1 MSRLPAFVF
10 AAVLL
15 HHLLLDT
22 FTKQAAAQ
30 EGPQKHHLS
39 APLRR
44 VFGRLSAPSSA
55 PAAQAWISEDASTP
69 PGIGPVLFFAGKPT
83 APPPARA
90 VKCSSAPR
98 KNADLRVALNQK
110 GRGLLFYNP
119 DEIFFIKQTKSA

>member
-30 EGPQKHHLS
+30 EGPQEHHLS

-44 VFGRLSAPSSA
+44 VFSRLSAPSSA

-83 APPPARA
+83 APPPPRA
-90 VKCSSAPR
+90 VFKCS
-98 KNADLRVALNQK
+98 
-110 GRGLLFYNP
+110 
-119 DEIFFIKQTKSA
+119 T